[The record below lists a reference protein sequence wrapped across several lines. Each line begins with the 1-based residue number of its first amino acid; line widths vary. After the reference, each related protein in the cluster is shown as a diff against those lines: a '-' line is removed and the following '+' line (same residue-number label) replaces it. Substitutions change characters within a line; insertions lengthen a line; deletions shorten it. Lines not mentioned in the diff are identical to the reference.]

1 MKIKCLH
8 GYFIFEES
16 KAGQV
21 ADMIN
26 LFGFALVLKDGYYTF
41 SSLAEA
47 PQFSIAGGTYLGAAA
62 TKTFEGKPWEV
73 MRENGLVYDFANDEV
88 IRIDTVTQPIEL
100 SSTNRYFLSSG
111 MILAGSLT
119 DDGSRVKE
127 YAAHYL
133 FDTAK
138 FKYSEVSFE

>member
-1 MKIKCLH
+1 MRIKCLH

-21 ADMIN
+21 ADLIN
-26 LFGFALVLKDGYYTF
+26 LFGFALSLKDGYYTF
-41 SSLAEA
+41 SSLAAA
-47 PQFSIAGGTYLGAAA
+47 PEFSILGDTYLGALA

-73 MRENGLVYDFANDEV
+73 MRENGLVYDFSKDQV
-88 IRIDTVTQPIEL
+88 VPIISVTQPIEL
-100 SSTNRYFLSSG
+100 SSTNRYFLSNG

-119 DDGSRVKE
+119 DEGSRVKD
-127 YAAHYL
+127 YAAHYSFEL
-133 FDTAK
+133 AK